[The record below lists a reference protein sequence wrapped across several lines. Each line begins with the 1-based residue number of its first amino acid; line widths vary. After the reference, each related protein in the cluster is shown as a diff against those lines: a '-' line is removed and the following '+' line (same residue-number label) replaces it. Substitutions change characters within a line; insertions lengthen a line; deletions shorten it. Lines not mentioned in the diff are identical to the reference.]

1 MEALVY
7 ITTVSTRFV
16 AGNTKESSAT
26 FYNSFFFCRALKIYF
41 TKQDA
46 GELKEDGFW
55 PLNVSNNETEATYI
69 HLCL

>member
-1 MEALVY
+1 M
-7 ITTVSTRFV
+7 
-16 AGNTKESSAT
+16 
-26 FYNSFFFCRALKIYF
+26 FFCRALKIYF

-55 PLNVSNNETEATYI
+55 PLNVLNNETEATYI